1 MCAVCARRRL
11 LRNGGVRAPGIISIA
26 NALPAGCVYANGPGA
41 RWLWAV
47 GCGRLELPAG
57 RCCGLQATADRQ
69 TVLSPTLPRTGESS
83 CPPASLPRPASPTTE
98 VTTPGGRRLTP
109 SGTPNKTAIA
119 RPGLSRMGQQSPVPG
134 CPERGSNH
142 PSRAVPNEA
151 AITRLG
157 LSRTRQQSPV
167 SGCRM
172 YVAQNSSLHTRHDAA
187 PHSMLTLN
195 GSTASN
201 DRSREGE
208 GSVDDEGR

>member
-157 LSRTRQQSPV
+157 LSRTRQQSPA
-167 SGCRM
+167 SGCPER
-172 YVAQNSSLHTRHDAA
+172 
-187 PHSMLTLN
+187 
-195 GSTASN
+195 GSN
-201 DRSREGE
+201 HPSRA
-208 GSVDDEGR
+208 VVCM